1 MQDEILK
8 KEQEFHDQWASAIDI
23 EGIQVKDY
31 FEACTAPENRFILK
45 RLGDVSGKYLLDL
58 GCGAGENSVYFASRG
73 ARCVAADYS
82 PGMVEVALKLAAANQ
97 VRVEGK
103 VVNAMDIDFPDNTFD
118 IVYASNLLHHIPD
131 PELTIKEMY
140 RVLKPGGVACFWDPL
155 KHNPVINV
163 YRRIAT
169 KVRTEDETPLDINI
183 VRTVQGLFTKTTYDT
198 FWIATLWIFLRFYLI
213 EKVNPNEE
221 RYWKKIILEQAR
233 LEQRIFARARLKRCD
248 HRLRHPLSDSAIS
261 RRGWIQSD
269 ARRGAGMQVGG
280 GKSFRQQ
287 RQQPPELDHRGDRRS
302 GRGSHHK

>member
-1 MQDEILK
+1 MQDEILR
-8 KEQEFHDQWASAIDI
+8 KEQQFHDQWAAAIDVD
-23 EGIQVKDY
+23 GIRVKDY
-31 FEACTAPENRFILK
+31 FEACTAPENRFILD

-97 VRVEGK
+97 VNVEGK
-103 VVNAMDIDFPDNTFD
+103 VVNAMAIDFPDNTFD

-131 PELTIKEMY
+131 PALTIAEMY

-169 KVRTEDETPLDINI
+169 KVRTEDETPLDINL
-183 VRTVQGLFTKTTYDT
+183 VKTVQSHFSKTVYDT
-198 FWIATLWIFLRFYLI
+198 FWIATLWIFLRFYLV

-221 RYWKKIILEQAR
+221 RYWKKIILEHDRLSHTYYR
-233 LEQRIFARARLKRCD
+233 LEKADRWLKKLPLVKRFAWNIAVVALK
-248 HRLRHPLSDSAIS
+248 
-261 RRGWIQSD
+261 
-269 ARRGAGMQVGG
+269 
-280 GKSFRQQ
+280 
-287 RQQPPELDHRGDRRS
+287 
-302 GRGSHHK
+302 